1 MKENNDKNEKLNL
14 QFKISEYYL
23 SLASTYLMLARA
35 NSGCRSYINLG
46 QIAARKSLEARACED
61 LEELDAWKD
70 FLAMEMVEIEK
81 SAMDAAIYGQGQL
94 MVTSEEIKAIK
105 MKDFLKY

>member
-1 MKENNDKNEKLNL
+1 MQEEDENSKKLNL
-14 QFKISEYYL
+14 QTKISEYYL
-23 SLASTYLMLARA
+23 SLAQTYLMIAKA
-35 NSGCRSYINLG
+35 NVSCKSYINLG
-46 QIAARKSLEARACED
+46 RIAAENSLKARICED

-70 FLAMEMVEIEK
+70 FLVLDLVEIEK
-81 SAMDAAIYGQGQL
+81 AAMDVAIYGQGQL